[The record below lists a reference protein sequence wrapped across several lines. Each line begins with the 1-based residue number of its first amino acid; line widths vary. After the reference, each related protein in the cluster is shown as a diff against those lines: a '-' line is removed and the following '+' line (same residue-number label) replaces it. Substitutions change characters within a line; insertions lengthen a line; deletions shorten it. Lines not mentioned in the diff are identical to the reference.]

1 MPNWRRWRDLNP
13 RVAMND
19 LSVFKTDL
27 FDHLST
33 PPSKNYE
40 IVWKMRF
47 RQSFR
52 QSAKKHS
59 NPFLRGKKVKR
70 DKGFQKSSSELTT
83 LFSKDRLVVTA
94 SIPLR
99 IVKNAQ
105 PFSLGPP
112 NGFALPH
119 SDADSKYVSEIFTEI
134 MPATCGLPA
143 CGTAFDLPFQY
154 SKRGAVCQDS
164 RGHKNRKPRRAAA
177 FGRKSIR

>member
-1 MPNWRRWRDLNP
+1 MNP

-99 IVKNAQ
+99 MMKECAAV
-105 PFSLGPP
+105 
-112 NGFALPH
+112 FARL
-119 SDADSKYVSEIFTEI
+119 F
-134 MPATCGLPA
+134 
-143 CGTAFDLPFQY
+143 
-154 SKRGAVCQDS
+154 KRF
-164 RGHKNRKPRRAAA
+164 AA
-177 FGRKSIR
+177 FGRRFEIRLRNLYRNHACCVRLARLRNGF